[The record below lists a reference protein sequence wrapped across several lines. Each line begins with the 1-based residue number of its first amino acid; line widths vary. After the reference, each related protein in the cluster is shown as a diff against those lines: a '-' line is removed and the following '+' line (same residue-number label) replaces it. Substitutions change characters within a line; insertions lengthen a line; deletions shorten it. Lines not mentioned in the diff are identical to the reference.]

1 MLTKPSKTPAT
12 TANPLPHVG
21 SSTEQLVRDLR
32 DANAQLERRNRSKS
46 EFLANMSHELRTPL
60 HAIIGFS
67 ELLHDEIHAA
77 NLDPSQ
83 RAYVGHI
90 LESGRHLLALINDVL
105 DMSRVEAG
113 RIDLRR
119 EHTSSHD
126 VALRTAEIVRPL
138 AVKQGVTFDVEAS
151 HDAPQIYVDPL
162 RMKQV
167 LYNLLSN
174 AIKFTPKGGRVHL
187 RISSTDDVVTIAV
200 EDTGIGMRAEDLPR
214 LFREFERLET
224 NDEHEGTGLGLALT
238 KRLVELHGGSIH
250 VESELGAGSTF
261 RVELPVRADLHGT
274 AE

>member
-1 MLTKPSKTPAT
+1 MLTEPSKTPGAAT
-12 TANPLPHVG
+12 ATLAHVG

-32 DANAQLERRNRSKS
+32 DANAQLEKRNRSKS

-67 ELLHDEIHAA
+67 ELLHDEIRAA

-119 EHTSSHD
+119 EHASSRD
-126 VALRTAEIVRPL
+126 IALRAAEIVRPL
-138 AVKQGVTFDVEAS
+138 AVKQGVALEVEVS
-151 HDAPQIYVDPL
+151 HETLQIYVDPL

-174 AIKFTPKGGRVHL
+174 AIKFTPKGGRVRL
-187 RISSTDDVVTIAV
+187 GISSTDDLVVMSVA
-200 EDTGIGMRAEDLPR
+200 DTGIGMRAEDLPR

-224 NDEHEGTGLGLALT
+224 NDEREGTGLGLALT
-238 KRLVELHGGSIH
+238 KRLVELHGGSIR
-250 VESELGAGSTF
+250 VESELGSGSTF
-261 RVELPVRADLHGT
+261 RVELPIRAQSHGA